1 MYSVVLGSNGEIGN
15 ALVNIL
21 KKQYGIIEKDIY
33 DGYKVG
39 VAIIEEGDAW
49 FDLAEIDVLHICI
62 PWGDSFSE
70 TVAKYIKK
78 FNPDNVV
85 IHSSVPVGTSRTLGA
100 THSPFV
106 GRHPNLEASM
116 RTFTKFLGGPNASE
130 VADYFRRAGFDVYI
144 TDKQESTELAKLYS
158 TLSFGVEIEIAK
170 ESKRLCKIHNLPFE
184 FETVWNDRINEG
196 LRNMGDHRYQRPNL
210 IPIMKETGGHCILP
224 NAKLLESRLSDLI
237 IDLNKGE

>member
-1 MYSVVLGSNGEIGN
+1 MYSVVLGSEGEIGK
-15 ALVNIL
+15 ALVNVL
-21 KKQYGIIEKDIY
+21 KKQYGLIEKDIY

-39 VAIIEEGDAW
+39 VAIIEEGDDW

-62 PWGDSFSE
+62 PWGSSFNE
-70 TVAKYIKK
+70 IVATYIKSFTPK
-78 FNPDNVV
+78 YTV
-85 IHSSVPVGTSRTLGA
+85 IHSSVPIGVSRSLGA
-100 THSPFV
+100 LHSPNL

-116 RTFTKFLGGPNASE
+116 RTFTKFIGGKDASM

-144 TDKQESTELAKLYS
+144 TDKQESTEMAKLFS
-158 TLSFGVEIEIAK
+158 TLTFGIEIEIAK
-170 ESKRLCKIHNLPFE
+170 ENKRLCDLHNLPFE

-210 IPIMKETGGHCILP
+210 IPIMGAIKGHCVLP